1 MVLRH
6 PTLDEFKQLV
16 RFTNNFLCFRLP
28 SDGSLIVINNVVLP
42 PARLKKNRAIE
53 PQTAPSKQRCFKVS
67 PMFAD
72 LAFREQLFRT
82 HLASPQCNQPAL
94 DFSADPFPGRGSR

>member
-28 SDGSLIVINNVVLP
+28 SDGSLIVINYVVLP
-42 PARLKKNRAIE
+42 PACLKKNRAIE
-53 PQTAPSKQRCFKVS
+53 PQTARASSAASVS